1 MDRDSGLRAFFAPE
15 QRFAAMDQQDPLL
28 GRGFVRID
36 MRDPRRTYV
45 RISRDPGAIVP
56 TLTPPDPGHPP
67 EDLSNTI

>member
-1 MDRDSGLRAFFAPE
+1 
-15 QRFAAMDQQDPLL
+15 MDQQDPLL

-56 TLTPPDPGHPP
+56 TLTPPDPGQPP
-67 EDLSNTI
+67 ADLADTI

>member
-1 MDRDSGLRAFFAPE
+1 MDQVAGAAGAELFAL
-15 QRFAAMDQQDPLL
+15 MDQQDPLL

-56 TLTPPDPGHPP
+56 TLTPPDPGQPP
-67 EDLSNTI
+67 ANLADTI